1 MPPIES
7 FLPAAGIAL
16 LAIVL
21 LWFTLGTQVNIRRGN
36 RTLAWLQDGL
46 PMLGPRATLRWL
58 GSSVA
63 ELRIVEP
70 RQPFREVVVLVVLE
84 PRDLGALW
92 VASRARGRR
101 DLLVIRLGLRHAPR
115 WHADLVAAGA
125 WDPTGARTDLEP
137 PGPQQRWTDATGT
150 DVRVAHDVTTDADRL
165 RERWNQ
171 LARTAGGAWRLS
183 VSPLVPH
190 LEVHLPLPVAAG
202 VSSRLV
208 LESVRELAAEVSRGT

>member
-1 MPPIES
+1 MPPLET
-7 FLPAAGIAL
+7 FLPAVGIAL

-21 LWFTLGTQVNIRRGN
+21 LWFTWGTQANIRRGN

-70 RQPFREVVVLVVLE
+70 HQPFREVVVLVVLE

-101 DLLVIRLGLRHAPR
+101 DLIVLRLGLRHAPR
-115 WHADLVAAGA
+115 WHADLVASGA

-137 PGPQQRWTDATGT
+137 PGSARRWTDATGAE
-150 DVRVAHDVTTDADRL
+150 VRLAYDATTDAGRL
-165 RERWNQ
+165 CDLWNQ

-190 LEVHLPLPVAAG
+190 LEVHLPLPISAG
-202 VSSRLV
+202 VSSRRV
-208 LESVRELAAEVSRGT
+208 LESVRELAAEVSLET